1 MNVPVREL
9 TADELDVVSG
19 ASATDAAKFLL
30 AAAIGGVPGAIAAFI
45 YLKK

>member
-19 ASATDAAKFLL
+19 GTARDAAIFLL
-30 AAAIGGVPGAIAAFI
+30 AAATGGVTGAVVAFVL
-45 YLKK
+45 LKK